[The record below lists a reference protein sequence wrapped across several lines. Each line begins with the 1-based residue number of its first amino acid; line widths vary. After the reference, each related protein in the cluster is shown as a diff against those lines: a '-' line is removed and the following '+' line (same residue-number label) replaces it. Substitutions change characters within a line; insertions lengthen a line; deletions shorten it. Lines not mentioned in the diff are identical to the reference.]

1 MITGMF
7 ASHSCAAVCIFFHR
21 TFSINSDKFPKLSL
35 HKPFELM
42 MLNSIIYIYIYN
54 NVKMSKVFLS
64 MMMKKELK
72 QLSGKCI
79 TNLDSAK
86 A

>member
-1 MITGMF
+1 
-7 ASHSCAAVCIFFHR
+7 
-21 TFSINSDKFPKLSL
+21 
-35 HKPFELM
+35 
-42 MLNSIIYIYIYN
+42 
-54 NVKMSKVFLS
+54 MSKVFLS